1 MGKDAD
7 RDREDRQTFR
17 RLKIFFR
24 GRASEWPVHH
34 LKTFQKISVLGSMR
48 YSTYCTDGDG
58 SNLWRSETQAR
69 AQRLV
74 DTVSRLTRNQS
85 SEIQWRLDIEKIVYK
100 RFELEI
106 KCPSC
111 KKRLWRSEIEAEPE
125 ISNEITRSLQKRR
138 DDRAPCS
145 CTAEEKLKNRGSLD
159 LNHIFDY
166 RADEFIVH
174 GGEAHYD
181 LRPRKPDRVYGLQ
194 QTKFFTQALQAIT
207 ATIQDRV
214 TEEAELDENFKAFQ
228 FTPFEERARPL
239 IFPFLISEAKTER
252 GDSFDACE
260 RQTAFPIWTLL
271 RLQELLQARSE
282 QGLTEQGGSL
292 VWFLQIEERNGG
304 FMDALQTLKRIAE
317 INIHHI
323 TSQNILDLWTGRLDS
338 RDGAL
343 QILLLVDY
351 IFDWARDLY
360 RHGIARLLKV
370 LSKKASGEE
379 PNDIVSISLDAD
391 FLSIDQ
397 GMVTLQDQMELD
409 PPSNQGVAVWQHQME
424 LDPPA
429 QFAEILE
436 TSDLCEE
443 KSEQWQKTDT
453 VAGAFRDPSIIETC
467 FEYVRFTNDV
477 FQTLLAP
484 FITSG
489 IPEERLQQFTSAME
503 DAVAGHAVMIPDD
516 VLSYLEEQWT
526 GKRRL
531 LDGVAPDSLA
541 RHAIMVYYVHFS
553 KRWQPRQVIACIVF
567 DQDVIKMIQK
577 NAGHK
582 RAVSTKGD
590 TPPMEVISHD
600 VTTIIQRLRGQSMR
614 DTFLAAIESRSVFLD
629 KRASGTP
636 GFEAKPCSPFEIP
649 ALFQDLQIIS
659 SQDLRGSIEPL
670 TRFSG
675 IVEYQKV
682 NSTDPAS
689 TFITPYK
696 MYPPF
701 GSPHSR
707 PKSLLVYSNDIR
719 EATEFGGPEWCLFCL
734 ATNGNV
740 PDIKDQF
747 NLLTSLWQE
756 DGFYTTNYFLSR
768 VKKISHWRVYTA
780 WDDVT
785 EAISQWR
792 GMLENI
798 YTIKYLANLAEAKP
812 LALSSSI
819 KWSMAKRGGKKVYG
833 LFGNGMK
840 SWDIIK
846 IKSEFVEG
854 IFYSDSE

>member
-17 RLKIFFR
+17 RLKMFFR
-24 GRASEWPVHH
+24 GRASEWPIHH

-58 SNLWRSETQAR
+58 DGSALWKSETKAR

-106 KCPSC
+106 ECPLC
-111 KKRLWRSEIEAEPE
+111 KNRLWRSEIEAEPE
-125 ISNEITRSLQKRR
+125 ISNELTRSLQKRR

-145 CTAEEKLKNRGSLD
+145 CTAGEKLKNRGSLD
-159 LNHIFDY
+159 LNRIFDY

-174 GGEAHYD
+174 GGEANYD

-194 QTKFFTQALQAIT
+194 QTKFFAQALQAIT

-214 TEEAELDENFKAFQ
+214 TEEAELDENLGAFQ

-271 RLQELLQARSE
+271 RLQEQLQARSE
-282 QGLTEQGGSL
+282 QCLTEQGGSL
-292 VWFLQIEERNGG
+292 VWFFANRGEEWRLYGCFTDIEEDSR
-304 FMDALQTLKRIAE
+304 DQ
-317 INIHHI
+317 H
-323 TSQNILDLWTGRLDS
+323 TSYNILDLWTGRLDS

-379 PNDIVSISLDAD
+379 LNDIVSISLDTD
-391 FLSIDQ
+391 FQSIDQ
-397 GMVTLQDQMELD
+397 RMEALQDQMELD
-409 PPSNQGVAVWQHQME
+409 PPFNQGVAVWQHQME
-424 LDPPA
+424 SDPPA
-429 QFAEILE
+429 PQFAGILE

-443 KSEQWQKTDT
+443 ESEQWQKTDT
-453 VAGAFRDPSIIETC
+453 VAGAFRNPSIIETC
-467 FEYVRFTNDV
+467 FECVRFTNDA

-484 FITSG
+484 FITNEIS
-489 IPEERLQQFTSAME
+489 EERLQQFTSAME
-503 DAVAGHAVMIPDD
+503 GAVAGHAVMISDD

-531 LDGVAPDSLA
+531 LDEVAPGSLA

-553 KRWQPRQVIACIVF
+553 ERWQPRQVIACIIF
-567 DQDVIKMIQK
+567 DQDGIKMTQK
-577 NAGHK
+577 NAG
-582 RAVSTKGD
+582 SKGD
-590 TPPMEVISHD
+590 TPPMEVTTHD
-600 VTTIIQRLRGQSMR
+600 VTTIVQHLRGRSMR
-614 DTFLAAIESRSVFLD
+614 DNLLAAIESRSVFLD
-629 KRASGTP
+629 KQASGTP
-636 GFEAKPCSPFEIP
+636 GFEAKPCLPFEIP
-649 ALFQDLQIIS
+649 ALFQVLQIIS
-659 SQDLRGSIEPL
+659 SQDPRGSIEPL

-675 IVEYQKV
+675 IVEYQKM

-689 TFITPYK
+689 TFITPYSW
-696 MYPPF
+696 YPSF
-701 GSPHSR
+701 GSPHCGI
-707 PKSLLVYSNDIR
+707 KSLLVYSNDIR
-719 EATEFGGPEWCLFCL
+719 EVTELGGPQWCLFCL
-734 ATNGNV
+734 DTNGNV
-740 PDIKDQF
+740 PDIKEQF
-747 NLLTSLWQE
+747 DLLTNLWE
-756 DGFYTTNYFLSR
+756 RDGFYVTNYFLSR
-768 VKKISHWRVYTA
+768 VKETSHWRVYRN
-780 WDDVT
+780 WDYAT
-785 EAISQWR
+785 EALSQWK

-798 YTIKYLANLAEAKP
+798 YTIKYLANLAETEP
-812 LALSSSI
+812 LALSGSI
-819 KWSMAKRGGKKVYG
+819 KRFMAGRRGKKD
-833 LFGNGMK
+833 FGRFGSRMK
-840 SWDIIK
+840 SWDMFK
-846 IKSEFVEG
+846 VKSEFVEG
-854 IFYSDSE
+854 SSK